1 MISNLP
7 RSRFGLTFIKVKRHN
22 HRIRK
27 TYFMLRGVTLN
38 GVLKRAWIST
48 TVKCNCFKDAYKFC
62 GGGLMPGEIVQET
75 DKTFTTVLIT

>member
-48 TVKCNCFKDAYKFC
+48 TVKCNCFKDAYK
-62 GGGLMPGEIVQET
+62 
-75 DKTFTTVLIT
+75 VLWWWLNAGRDSARNR

>member
-1 MISNLP
+1 
-7 RSRFGLTFIKVKRHN
+7 
-22 HRIRK
+22 
-27 TYFMLRGVTLN
+27 MLRGVTLN

-62 GGGLMPGEIVQET
+62 GGGLMSGEIVQET